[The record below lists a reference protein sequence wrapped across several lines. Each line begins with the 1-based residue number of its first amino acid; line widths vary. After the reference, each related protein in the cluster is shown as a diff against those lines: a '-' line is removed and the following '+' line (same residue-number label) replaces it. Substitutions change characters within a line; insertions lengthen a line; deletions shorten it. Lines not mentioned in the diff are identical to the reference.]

1 MSNACSQLDCPGEG
15 PYLRPVADSRTD
27 FHSSDTIRN
36 AAPLRHARYLRHGA
50 PFRLERGGELPELTL
65 CYETYGAL
73 SAGHDNAV
81 LVCHA
86 LSGDSHVARHDADD
100 DPGWWDLM
108 VGPGRPIDTSRYF
121 VVCANVLGGCRG
133 STGPSFV
140 DPETG
145 KRYGADFPA
154 ITVADMVEAQRLL
167 LDHLGIDRLV
177 AVVGGSLG
185 GFQALTWATRHPRRV
200 AGCIGLATSARLSS
214 QAIAFDVVG
223 RNAILHDPNY
233 AAGQYY
239 DGAPPSA
246 GLAIARMLAHITYL
260 SSKGMQERFDLTR
273 LQPRDIPTAFEN
285 KFSVGSYLAH
295 QGRKFV
301 ERFDA
306 NSYVTLSL
314 AMDLFDL
321 GESRERLR
329 AALRESDSRYLMI
342 SFTSD
347 WLYPSVQSRAIVDA
361 LLAEGK
367 NVSYC
372 DVASSCGHDAF
383 LLEDDLAVYGGLVNG
398 FLDNLRR
405 DERPARVPAAARP
418 ASPATHIFHGH
429 RLDYHMVLSLVPPE
443 ASVLDLGCGDGELL
457 SLLRARGHD
466 RLMGVERDEQAIV
479 ACVARGHDVVQ
490 VDLDAGLASFGDHRF
505 DVAILSQ
512 TLQAIEDIS
521 AMLDELVRVAKR
533 AIVSFPNFAHRPL
546 REMFYRE
553 GRVPKSEGPYGY
565 EWYDSPNRRFP
576 SIVDFEDLCKKKH
589 LAIDRR
595 LYIDTGAGVEI
606 TDDPNLNADMAIVMI
621 SR

>member
-1 MSNACSQLDCPGEG
+1 MANPFAE
-15 PYLRPVADSRTD
+15 
-27 FHSSDTIRN
+27 FHSSDAVRN
-36 AAPLRHARYLRHGA
+36 AASLRHAKYFHHRTVF
-50 PFRLERGGELPELTL
+50 PLERGGELPELTL
-65 CYETYGAL
+65 CYETYGEL
-73 SAGHDNAV
+73 SPARDNAV

-86 LSGDSHVARHDADD
+86 LSGDSHVARHDASD

-140 DPETG
+140 DPATG
-145 KRYGADFPA
+145 RRYGADFPSV
-154 ITVADMVEAQRLL
+154 TVGDMVEAQRLL
-167 LDHLGIDRLV
+167 LDHLGVDRLL
-177 AVVGGSLG
+177 AVIGGSLG
-185 GFQALTWATRHPRRV
+185 GFQAMTWATRYPRRV
-200 AGCIGLATSARLSS
+200 AGCVGLATSARLSS

-233 AAGQYY
+233 AGGQYY
-239 DGAPPSA
+239 DGAPPAA

-260 SSKGMQERFDLTR
+260 SSEGMQERFDLTR

-321 GESRERLR
+321 GDTRDHLRE
-329 AALRESDSRYLMI
+329 ALRGSECRYLMV
-342 SFTSD
+342 SFNSD

-372 DVASSCGHDAF
+372 DVATSCGHDAF
-383 LLEDDLAVYGGLVNG
+383 LLEDDLAVYGGLVQG
-398 FLDNLRR
+398 FLANLRGGGY
-405 DERPARVPAAARP
+405 PARTPTSALP

-429 RLDYHMVLSLVPPE
+429 RLDYHMVLSLVAPG

-457 SLLRARGHD
+457 SLLRARGHQ
-466 RLMGVERDEQAIV
+466 RVMGVERDEQAIV

-490 VDLDAGLASFGDHRF
+490 VDLDTGLASFRDQRF

-512 TLQAIEDIS
+512 TLQAIVDIS

-546 REMFYRE
+546 REMFFRE
-553 GRVPKSEGPYGY
+553 GRVPKSEGAYGY

-576 SIVDFEDLCKKKH
+576 SIVDFEDLCTKK
-589 LAIDRR
+589 LIAIERR
-595 LYIDTGAGVEI
+595 LYIDTSAGVEVV
-606 TDDPNLNADMAIVMI
+606 DDPNLNADMAIVMI

>member
-1 MSNACSQLDCPGEG
+1 M
-15 PYLRPVADSRTD
+15 ADPLSE
-27 FHSSDTIRN
+27 FQSSDAARN
-36 AAPLRHARYLRHGA
+36 AAPLRHARYFRHCTA
-50 PFRLERGGELPELTL
+50 FPLERGGQLPELTL
-65 CYETYGAL
+65 CYETYGEL
-73 SAGHDNAV
+73 SPSRDNAV

-86 LSGDSHVARHDADD
+86 LSGDSHVARHDANDE
-100 DPGWWDLM
+100 PGWWDLM
-108 VGPGRPIDTSRYF
+108 VGSGRPIDTSRYF
-121 VVCANVLGGCRG
+121 VICANVLGGCRG

-140 DPETG
+140 DPATG
-145 KRYGADFPA
+145 RRYGADFPSV
-154 ITVADMVEAQRLL
+154 TVGDMVEAQRLL
-167 LDHLGIDRLV
+167 LDHLDIERLL
-177 AVVGGSLG
+177 AVIGGSLG
-185 GFQALTWATRHPRRV
+185 GFQALTWASRHPNRV

-233 AAGQYY
+233 AGGRYY

-260 SSKGMQERFDLTR
+260 SSEGMQERFDLTR
-273 LQPRDIPTAFEN
+273 LEPREIPTAFEN

-321 GESRERLR
+321 GDTRERLR
-329 AALRESDSRYLMI
+329 ETLRASDCRYLLV

-347 WLYPSVQSRAIVDA
+347 WLYPSAQSRAIVDA
-361 LLAEGK
+361 LLAERK
-367 NVSYC
+367 KVSYC
-372 DVASSCGHDAF
+372 DVATPCGHDAF
-383 LLEDDLAVYGGLVNG
+383 LLEDDLAVYGGLVQG
-398 FLDNLRR
+398 FLGNLRG
-405 DERPARVPAAARP
+405 EGHPARAPAAALP
-418 ASPATHIFHGH
+418 ASPSTHIFHGH
-429 RLDYHMVLSLVPPE
+429 RLDYHMVLSLVPAG

-457 SLLRARGHD
+457 SLLRVRGHEK
-466 RLMGVERDEQAIV
+466 LVGVERDEQAIV
-479 ACVARGHDVVQ
+479 ACVARGQDVVQ
-490 VDLDAGLASFGDHRF
+490 VDLDTGLASFGDQSF

-521 AMLDELVRVAKR
+521 AMLDELVRVATR

-546 REMFYRE
+546 REMFYRD
-553 GRVPKSEGPYGY
+553 GRVPKSEGAYGY

-576 SIVDFEDLCKKKH
+576 SIIDFEDLCARKRI
-589 LAIDRR
+589 AIRR
-595 LYIDTGAGVEI
+595 KLYIDTSAGVEVA
-606 TDDPNLNADMAIVMI
+606 DDPNLNADMAIVMI

>member
-1 MSNACSQLDCPGEG
+1 MTDGPGEF
-15 PYLRPVADSRTD
+15 R
-27 FHSSDTIRN
+27 SSDAARN
-36 AAPLRHARYLRHGA
+36 AEPLRHAQYFRHRA
-50 PFRLERGGELPELTL
+50 PFRLERGGELPELTI
-65 CYETYGAL
+65 CYETYGRL
-73 SAGHDNAV
+73 SAARDNTV
-81 LVCHA
+81 LICHA
-86 LSGDSHVARHDADD
+86 LSGDSHVARHDATDE
-100 DPGWWDLM
+100 PGWWDLM
-108 VGPGRPIDTSRYF
+108 VGAGRPIDTSRYF
-121 VVCANVLGGCRG
+121 VVCANVIGGCRG

-140 DPETG
+140 NPETG
-145 KRYGADFPA
+145 RRYGADFPS
-154 ITVADMVEAQRLL
+154 ITVGDMVEAQCLL
-167 LDHLGIDRLV
+167 LDHLGIDRLL
-177 AVVGGSLG
+177 AVIGGSLG

-200 AGCIGLATSARLSS
+200 AGCMGLATSGRLST
-214 QAIAFDVVG
+214 QAIAFDIVG

-233 AAGQYY
+233 AGGQYY
-239 DGAPPSA
+239 DGAPPFA

-260 SSKGMQERFDLTR
+260 SSEGMQERFDLTR

-321 GESRERLR
+321 GGSRDRLR
-329 AALRESDSRYLMI
+329 ATLRESECRYLI
-342 SFTSD
+342 VSFTSD
-347 WLYPSVQSRAIVDA
+347 WLYPSYQSRAIVDA

-372 DVASSCGHDAF
+372 DVASPCGHDAF

-398 FLDNLRR
+398 FLAHLSRE
-405 DERPARVPAAARP
+405 ERPGRAPASALP

-429 RLDYHMVLSLVPPE
+429 RLDYDMVVSLVPPG

-490 VDLDAGLASFGDHRF
+490 VDLDTGLASFGDQRF

-533 AIVSFPNFAHRPL
+533 AIVSFPNFAHRSL

-553 GRVPKSEGPYGY
+553 GRVPKAEGAYGY
-565 EWYDSPNRRFP
+565 EWYNSPNRRFP
-576 SIVDFEDLCKKKH
+576 SIVDFEDLCAKKRI
-589 LAIDRR
+589 AIERR
-595 LYIDTGAGVEI
+595 FYIDTSAGIEVRE
-606 TDDPNLNADMAIVMI
+606 DPNLNADMAIVMI

>member
-1 MSNACSQLDCPGEG
+1 M
-15 PYLRPVADSRTD
+15 ADPLAEIR
-27 FHSSDTIRN
+27 SSDTARH
-36 AAPLRHARYLRHGA
+36 AAPLRHAKYFHHGA
-50 PFRLERGGELPELTL
+50 AFALERGGQLPELVL
-65 CYETYGAL
+65 CYETYGKL
-73 SAGHDNAV
+73 SETRDNAV

-86 LSGDSHVARHDADD
+86 LSGDSHVARHDENDE
-100 DPGWWDLM
+100 PGWWDLM

-121 VVCANVLGGCRG
+121 VLCANVLGGCRG

-140 DPETG
+140 NPTTG
-145 KRYGADFPA
+145 RRYGADFPA
-154 ITVADMVEAQRLL
+154 VTVGDMVEAQRLL
-167 LDHLGIDRLV
+167 IDHLGIDRLL
-177 AVVGGSLG
+177 AVIGGSLG
-185 GFQALTWATRHPRRV
+185 GFQVLTWATRHPRRV

-223 RNAILHDPNY
+223 RNAILHDPHY
-233 AAGQYY
+233 AEGRYY
-239 DGAPPSA
+239 DGAPPA
-246 GLAIARMLAHITYL
+246 TGLAIARMLAHITYL
-260 SSKGMQERFDLTR
+260 SSEGMQERFDLTR

-321 GESRERLR
+321 GETRERLR
-329 AALRESDSRYLMI
+329 VSLRSSDCRYLLV

-347 WLYPSVQSRAIVDA
+347 WLYPSAQSRAIVGA

-367 NVSYC
+367 KVSYC
-372 DVASSCGHDAF
+372 DVATSCGHDAF
-383 LLEDDLAVYGGLVNG
+383 LLEDDVAVYGGLVQG
-398 FLDNLRR
+398 FLGNLRR
-405 DERPARVPAAARP
+405 GVRPSRAPAAALP

-429 RLDYHMVLSLVPPE
+429 RLDYHMVLSLVPAG

-457 SLLRARGHD
+457 SLLRARGHE

-490 VDLDAGLASFGDHRF
+490 VDLDTGLASFGDQSF

-553 GRVPKSEGPYGY
+553 GRVPKSEGAYGY

-576 SIVDFEDLCKKKH
+576 SIVDFEDLCTRK
-589 LAIDRR
+589 LIAIERR
-595 LYIDTGAGVEI
+595 LYIDTSAGVEVV
-606 TDDPNLNADMAIVMI
+606 DDPNLNADMAIVMI

>member
-1 MSNACSQLDCPGEG
+1 M
-15 PYLRPVADSRTD
+15 TD
-27 FHSSDTIRN
+27 PLGDFQSSDTARN
-36 AAPLRHARYLRHGA
+36 AGFLRHAEYFRHRGA
-50 PFRLERGGELPELTL
+50 FPLERGGQLPELTL
-65 CYETYGAL
+65 CYETYGEL
-73 SAGHDNAV
+73 SPTRDNAV

-86 LSGDSHVARHDADD
+86 LSGDSHVARHDAQD

-108 VGPGRPIDTSRYF
+108 VGSGRPIDTSRYF
-121 VVCANVLGGCRG
+121 VICANVLGGCRG

-140 DPETG
+140 DPATG
-145 KRYGADFPA
+145 RRYGADFPSV
-154 ITVADMVEAQRLL
+154 TVGDMVEAQRLL
-167 LDHLGIDRLV
+167 LDHLRIERLL
-177 AVVGGSLG
+177 AVIGGSLG
-185 GFQALTWATRHPRRV
+185 GFQALTWASRYPKRV

-233 AAGQYY
+233 AGSRYY
-239 DGAPPSA
+239 DGAPPAA

-260 SSKGMQERFDLTR
+260 SSEGMQERFDLTR

-321 GESRERLR
+321 GDTRERLR
-329 AALRESDSRYLMI
+329 EALRASDSRYLLV

-347 WLYPSVQSRAIVDA
+347 WLYPSTQSRAIVDA
-361 LLAEGK
+361 LLAERK
-367 NVSYC
+367 RVSYC
-372 DVASSCGHDAF
+372 DVATPCGHDAF
-383 LLEDDLAVYGGLVNG
+383 LLEEDLAVYGGLVQG
-398 FLDNLRR
+398 FLGNLRGGGG
-405 DERPARVPAAARP
+405 PARAPAAALP
-418 ASPATHIFHGH
+418 ASPATHIFYGH
-429 RLDYHMVLSLVPPE
+429 RLDYHMVLSLVPPG

-457 SLLRARGHD
+457 SLLRTRGHVN
-466 RLMGVERDEQAIV
+466 LMGVERDEQAIV
-479 ACVARGHDVVQ
+479 ACVGRGHDVVQ
-490 VDLDAGLASFGDHRF
+490 VDLDTGLASFGDQSF

-521 AMLDELVRVAKR
+521 AMLDELVRVATH

-546 REMFYRE
+546 REMFHRE
-553 GRVPKSEGPYGY
+553 GRVPKSEGAYGY

-576 SIVDFEDLCKKKH
+576 SIIDFEDLCARKH
-589 LAIDRR
+589 IAIQRK
-595 LYIDTGAGVEI
+595 LYIDTSAGIEVV
-606 TDDPNLNADMAIVMI
+606 DDPNLNADMAIVMI

>member
-1 MSNACSQLDCPGEG
+1 M
-15 PYLRPVADSRTD
+15 TD
-27 FHSSDTIRN
+27 PLAEFHSSDTIRS
-36 AAPLRHARYLRHGA
+36 AAPLRYAKSFRYRA
-50 PFRLERGGELPELTL
+50 PFPLERGGELPELTL
-65 CYETYGAL
+65 CYETYGELAT
-73 SAGHDNAV
+73 ARDNTV

-86 LSGDSHVARHDADD
+86 LSGDSHVAGHDAGD

-140 DPETG
+140 DPG
-145 KRYGADFPA
+145 SRRRYGADFPSV
-154 ITVADMVEAQRLL
+154 TVGDMVEAQRLL
-167 LDHLGIDRLV
+167 LEHLGIERLL

-233 AAGQYY
+233 AGGQYY

-260 SSKGMQERFDLTR
+260 SSEGMQERFDVTR
-273 LQPRDIPTAFEN
+273 LQPRDISTAFEN

-321 GESRERLR
+321 GDSREHLREALR
-329 AALRESDSRYLMI
+329 ASECRFLMV

-347 WLYPSVQSRAIVDA
+347 WLYPSAQSRQIVDA

-372 DVASSCGHDAF
+372 DVATPCGHDAF
-383 LLEDDLAVYGGLVNG
+383 LLEDDLAVYGGLVQG
-398 FLDNLRR
+398 FLGNLRAGG
-405 DERPARVPAAARP
+405 PSSHVPAAVLP

-429 RLDYHMVLSLVPPE
+429 RLDYHMVLSLVPPG

-457 SLLRARGHD
+457 SLLRARGHQ
-466 RLMGVERDEQAIV
+466 RLVGVERDEQAIV

-490 VDLDAGLASFGDHRF
+490 VDLDTGLASFGDQRF

-521 AMLDELVRVAKR
+521 AMLDELVRVAR
-533 AIVSFPNFAHRPL
+533 CAIVSFPNFAHRPL

-553 GRVPKSEGPYGY
+553 GRVPKSEGAYGY

-576 SIVDFEDLCKKKH
+576 SIVDFEELCAKKH
-589 LAIDRR
+589 LAIEKR
-595 LYIDTGAGVEI
+595 LYIDTGAGVEVA
-606 TDDPNLNADMAIVMI
+606 DDPNLNADMAIVMI